1 MKLFTQTLIMILVL
15 VSFGV
20 AQAQITLHFLDRFT
34 SCEILP
40 TDAQPT
46 IWSDGNN
53 VPGPYFMDLD
63 IDLGD
68 HHLRSVHDT
77 AVILDE
83 STLTVSGS
91 FLGTVST
98 DDPAS
103 IISLQAV
110 AKLRVNFTPTEPSTV
125 AIEVTFSGYGEVY
138 FFDLTEWN
146 GDFDHQGPGVF
157 ALDDTLIA
165 GHEYLFQ
172 VFYSVGIYSG
182 GQQQAEGSATFSMTV
197 APGTVATE
205 AASWGAVKTLYR

>member
-103 IISLQAV
+103 IIYLMASANLIV
-110 AKLRVNFTPTEPSTV
+110 HFTPMEPSTV
-125 AIEVTFSGYGEVY
+125 ALEVTIPAGGEVY

-157 ALDDTLIA
+157 TLDDTLVT

-172 VFYSVGIYSG
+172 VFYSVQVNPG
-182 GQQQAEGSATFSMTV
+182 GPQQAEESVTLSLTV
-197 APGTVATE
+197 APDPVAAE
-205 AASWGAVKTLYR
+205 AASWGEVKALYR